1 MPLHRA
7 WWSGYCL
14 FHALG
19 QTKIPF
25 APPEKWKALQ
35 EKRVK
40 WIIRHAYESVPFYRS
55 YMLKKGLRPSDFS
68 SASDLHKL
76 PLISKRDLVKNPES
90 FLSTRCQK
98 DQCLELRTSGT
109 TSRFVSIW
117 HDRRSLILRL
127 GYAERE
133 RMVITQ
139 LLKKSLRYRVLVF
152 VYPDSTLEA
161 LLRFYDQNIFLP
173 RSVKPNRLITS
184 TANTLSA
191 NLDLLN
197 QYKPDIL
204 VTYGGYLGVFF
215 RYAVAHKK
223 KIHKPRIAIYG
234 AGSLPEPDRQLIK
247 EELQIPIL
255 SVYNA
260 CEALNLGF
268 TCELGKGF
276 HLHSDLCV
284 VSLVDKKGEPVKP
297 GECGE
302 VVISNLVNRAM
313 VLLNYRLGDLAVLSK
328 RSCECG
334 RTFPWL
340 ECLQGKTYEIIEL
353 PDGQVVD
360 PGLLWSVFKKRKEV
374 QGYQVVQQGPW
385 SFAAKI
391 LPTEGIN
398 MKTLDKEL
406 RRELQ
411 SIFGD
416 KAQVDILFVKDF
428 PVTAGRKFRPV
439 VPLKKIKHQE

>member
-1 MPLHRA
+1 MTLRRV
-7 WWSGYCL
+7 WWSSYCL
-14 FHALG
+14 FHVLG

-25 APPEKWKALQ
+25 APPKKWKALQ
-35 EKRVK
+35 GRRVK
-40 WIIRHAYESVPFYRS
+40 SIIKHAYESVPFYRS
-55 YMLKKGLRPSDFS
+55 YMLKKGLRPSDFN

-76 PLISKRDLVKNPES
+76 PLISKRDLRKNPEA
-90 FLSTRCQK
+90 FLSTRYQK

-109 TSRFVSIW
+109 TSKFVPIW

-127 GYAERE
+127 VYAERE
-133 RMVITQ
+133 RTVITQ

-161 LLRFYDQNIFLP
+161 LLRFYDQNVFLP
-173 RSVKPNRLITS
+173 RWIKPIRLIAS
-184 TANTLSA
+184 TANTLPA

-197 QYKPDIL
+197 RYKPDIV

-215 RYAVAHKK
+215 RYAAAHKK
-223 KIHKPRIAIYG
+223 KIHKPGIATYG
-234 AGSLPEPDRQLIK
+234 AGSLPEPDRQLIE

-268 TCELGKGF
+268 TCKLRKGF

-284 VSLVDKKGEPVKP
+284 VSLVDKKREPVEP

-340 ECLQGKTYEIIEL
+340 ESLQGKTYEIIEL

-360 PGLLWSVFKKRKEV
+360 PGLLWSVFKKRREV
-374 QGYQVVQQGPW
+374 QGCQVVQRGPW
-385 SFAAKI
+385 SFAARVI
-391 LPTEGIN
+391 PTEGIN
-398 MKTLDKEL
+398 MRTLEKEL

-411 SIFGD
+411 SIFRD
-416 KAQVDILFVKDF
+416 KAQVDILFVKAF
-428 PVTAGRKFRPV
+428 AITAGRKFRPV
-439 VPLKKIKHQE
+439 VPLKNIKHQE

>member
-1 MPLHRA
+1 
-7 WWSGYCL
+7 
-14 FHALG
+14 
-19 QTKIPF
+19 
-25 APPEKWKALQ
+25 
-35 EKRVK
+35 
-40 WIIRHAYESVPFYRS
+40 
-55 YMLKKGLRPSDFS
+55 
-68 SASDLHKL
+68 
-76 PLISKRDLVKNPES
+76 
-90 FLSTRCQK
+90 
-98 DQCLELRTSGT
+98 
-109 TSRFVSIW
+109 
-117 HDRRSLILRL
+117 
-127 GYAERE
+127 
-133 RMVITQ
+133 MVITQ

-161 LLRFYDQNIFLP
+161 LLRFYDQNVFLP
-173 RSVKPNRLITS
+173 RWIKPIRLIAS
-184 TANTLSA
+184 TANTLPA

-197 QYKPDIL
+197 RYKPDIV

-215 RYAVAHKK
+215 RYAAAHKE
-223 KIHKPRIAIYG
+223 KIHKPRIATYG
-234 AGSLPEPDRQLIK
+234 AGSISEPDRQLIE

-268 TCELGKGF
+268 TCELRKGF

-284 VSLVDKKGEPVKP
+284 VSLIDKKGEPVEP

-340 ECLQGKTYEIIEL
+340 ESFQGKTYEIIEL

-360 PGLLWSVFKKRKEV
+360 PGLLWSVFKKRREV
-374 QGYQVVQQGPW
+374 QGYQVVQRGPW
-385 SFAAKI
+385 SFAAKV

-398 MKTLDKEL
+398 MKTLEKEL

-439 VPLKKIKHQE
+439 VPLKNIKDQE

>member
-1 MPLHRA
+1 LTEEV
-7 WWSGYCL
+7 
-14 FHALG
+14 
-19 QTKIPF
+19 Q
-25 APPEKWKALQ
+25 
-35 EKRVK
+35 
-40 WIIRHAYESVPFYRS
+40 
-55 YMLKKGLRPSDFS
+55 
-68 SASDLHKL
+68 
-76 PLISKRDLVKNPES
+76 
-90 FLSTRCQK
+90 
-98 DQCLELRTSGT
+98 
-109 TSRFVSIW
+109 
-117 HDRRSLILRL
+117 
-127 GYAERE
+127 
-133 RMVITQ
+133 
-139 LLKKSLRYRVLVF
+139 
-152 VYPDSTLEA
+152 
-161 LLRFYDQNIFLP
+161 RFYDQNIFLP
-173 RSVKPNRLITS
+173 RWVKPNRLIAS
-184 TANTLSA
+184 TANTLPA

-197 QYKPDIL
+197 RYKPDIL

-215 RYAVAHKK
+215 RYAAAHKK
-223 KIHKPRIAIYG
+223 KIHKPRIATYG
-234 AGSLPEPDRQLIK
+234 AGSISEPDRQLIE

-268 TCELGKGF
+268 TCELRKGF

-284 VSLVDKKGEPVKP
+284 VSLIDKKGEPVEP

-340 ECLQGKTYEIIEL
+340 ESLQGRTHEIIEL

-374 QGYQVVQQGPW
+374 QGYQVVQRGPW
-385 SFAAKI
+385 SFAAKV

-398 MKTLDKEL
+398 MKTLEKEL

-411 SIFGD
+411 SIFRD

-439 VPLKKIKHQE
+439 VPLKNIKHQE